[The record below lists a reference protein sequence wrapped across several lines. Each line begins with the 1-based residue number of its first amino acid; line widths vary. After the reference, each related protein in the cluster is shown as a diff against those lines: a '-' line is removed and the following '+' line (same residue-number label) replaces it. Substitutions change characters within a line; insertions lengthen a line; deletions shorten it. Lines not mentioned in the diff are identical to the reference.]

1 MAEIALAVFA
11 SAIIFGLIG
20 SSISKKRGHPKKIGF
35 LFGFFL
41 GPIGIII
48 FLLLYVH
55 NSQIPADAVF
65 DGKQELESD
74 RYQLWLTQKYNI
86 VRNETLA
93 RYVVRADS
101 FATLQD
107 AFAYADHLEDT
118 QKLQQNTDQ
127 KRASIFKKRLV
138 YALIFAAAISVSFLA
153 FDRMTERSAKEKLI
167 QTIAEQRVKAGFIST
182 PSGLMYKIILAGNG
196 PRPKQNDTVLVHYE
210 GKLSDGTIFDSS
222 WQRGQPAAF
231 PLNQVITG
239 WSEGLQLMKTGAKYE
254 LIVPPSLAFGNEGS
268 GGVIPPGAELT
279 FSINLLAIRP
289 AE

>member
-1 MAEIALAVFA
+1 MFEITLAVIA

-93 RYVVRADS
+93 RYIVKADS
-101 FATLQD
+101 FATLNE
-107 AFAYADHLEDT
+107 AFAYADQLEVA
-118 QKLQQNTDQ
+118 QKLQQNIDQ
-127 KRASIFKKRLV
+127 ERASIFKKRLAYV
-138 YALIFAAAISVSFLA
+138 FIFAATISLSFLA
-153 FDRMTERSAKEKLI
+153 FDRMNERSAKERLI
-167 QTIAEQRVKAGFIST
+167 QSVTEQRVKAGFSAT
-182 PSGLMYKIILAGNG
+182 PSGLMYKVIVPGNG
-196 PRPKQNDTVLVHYE
+196 PRPKVNDTVLVHYE
-210 GKLSDGTIFDSS
+210 GSLNDGTIFDSS

-231 PLNQVITG
+231 PLNQVIAG
-239 WSEGLQLMKTGAKYE
+239 WTEGLQLMKTGAKYE
-254 LIVPPSLAFGNEGS
+254 LIIPPSLAFGNQGS
-268 GGVIPPGAELT
+268 GGVIPPGAELNFT
-279 FSINLLAIRP
+279 IELLAIRP
-289 AE
+289 AQ